1 VEEPSGT
8 GFRGSSRD
16 STSAGAAVAFDRRRE
31 PHLTNH
37 IDAAISRF
45 LDARFDGEA
54 RQSLTEWV
62 ELRPSRDD
70 RSRGH
75 LLERSERLSA
85 LRLSWAV
92 A

>member
-1 VEEPSGT
+1 MEEPSGT
-8 GFRGSSRD
+8 GSRGSSRD
-16 STSAGAAVAFDRRRE
+16 PTSAGAEVAFDRRRQ

-45 LDARFDGEA
+45 LDARSMA
-54 RQSLTEWV
+54 RRASRSPEWV
-62 ELRPSRDD
+62 ELRPGRDD

-75 LLERSERLSA
+75 LLERSERRLA
-85 LRLSWAV
+85 LRSSWAV